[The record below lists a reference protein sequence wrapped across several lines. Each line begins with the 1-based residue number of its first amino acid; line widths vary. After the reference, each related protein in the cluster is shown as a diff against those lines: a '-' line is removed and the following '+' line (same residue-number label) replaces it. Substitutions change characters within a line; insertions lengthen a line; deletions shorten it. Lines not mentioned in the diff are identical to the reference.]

1 MISAEKSHTL
11 QNTVP
16 SIMHTSRL
24 EKPIFTPPTSNSIIE
39 RATVKMT
46 NVMDRDKRL
55 LFDLKYFSAAEKMLP
70 ITKPIRMESTNFQQ
84 RLNEDARHI
93 VITVVDRFRH
103 AEADREYNQTDR
115 VVERNDRQQQIRQ
128 FALRLVLADNHQR
141 RRRAVAVAIAPR
153 TIASAMDIE
162 SPSTKKCSPMST
174 RSTISVAVS
183 A

>member
-39 RATVKMT
+39 SATVKMT

-70 ITKPIRMESTNFQQ
+70 ITKPIRMEST
-84 RLNEDARHI
+84 I
-93 VITVVDRFRH
+93 
-103 AEADREYNQTDR
+103 
-115 VVERNDRQQQIRQ
+115 
-128 FALRLVLADNHQR
+128 
-141 RRRAVAVAIAPR
+141 
-153 TIASAMDIE
+153 S
-162 SPSTKKCSPMST
+162 SSGST
-174 RSTISVAVS
+174 RMLVIS
-183 A
+183 